1 MAEGYDVSRDES
13 AWHDLDEFLCE
24 YVDGSMDPVV
34 REVFEE
40 YVLQNPE
47 LAQHVEC
54 LCQARQLLRRSHCPC
69 RLKADFLD
77 RLRRRVSEDSFAERE
92 MVMPGMYANLAH
104 LTAFTSAL
112 LVMTMVG
119 FMVGAYLTDPEPARV
134 TNRVASTSIDRAASP
149 RATFSSLFVA
159 PDAKALRVGSTDRM
173 TPVAPRR
180 LPIVPIWADADW
192 RDAPQIAS
200 SSVW

>member
-40 YVLQNPE
+40 YVLQNPD
-47 LAQHVEC
+47 LAYHVEC
-54 LCQARQLLRRSHCPC
+54 LCQARQMLRRSHCPC
-69 RLKADFLD
+69 RLTADFVD
-77 RLRRRVSEDSFAERE
+77 RLRRRVSEDGFAQRE
-92 MVMPGMYANLAH
+92 VVMPGMYANLAH

-112 LVMTMVG
+112 LVMTMVSL
-119 FMVGAYLTDPEPARV
+119 MVGAYLSDPEPSQV
-134 TNRVASTSIDRAASP
+134 PNHVASAAVDRASVPA
-149 RATFSSLFVA
+149 ATFSSLFVA
-159 PDAKALRVGSTDRM
+159 PDATALRVGSTDNM

-180 LPIVPIWADADW
+180 LPIVPLWADADW
-192 RDAPQIAS
+192 RGAPQIAS
-200 SSVW
+200 ASVW